1 MFGQLSLSRSISF
14 SHSARA
20 SDVFIFPCILTPGVC
35 AAILRIQLGFLK
47 TPYLLCYRRLGVS
60 GSLLSRAQ
68 DAEPFIFSIVTVRV
82 SETIQAPFSPLGLG
96 GHFPGC
102 PEPPREVE

>member
-1 MFGQLSLSRSISF
+1 M
-14 SHSARA
+14 
-20 SDVFIFPCILTPGVC
+20 
-35 AAILRIQLGFLK
+35 
-47 TPYLLCYRRLGVS
+47 S